1 MFAYLRTTKLKTM
14 EIKILGP
21 GCPNCNTLER
31 MVRDAVAELDV
42 AADIVKVTDILD
54 IMSHGIMSTPGLIV
68 NGEIAVKGRL
78 PSKDEVKKIINQF
91 NSN

>member
-1 MFAYLRTTKLKTM
+1 M